1 MTNRHPARNE
11 PKLMRLYLAHC
22 AIGFALSALFVGLLL
37 TYNVAGLAHLIFN
50 SDVGL
55 LALFLLWFF
64 NGTVFGSVQFAIVVM
79 GQADRPD

>member
-1 MTNRHPARNE
+1 MRQPATPNSE

-22 AIGFALSALFVGLLL
+22 AIGFALSAVFVAMLLFFD
-37 TYNVAGLAHLIFN
+37 VAGLGHLIAT

-79 GQADRPD
+79 GQAGKPD